1 MLRNEFLFPL
11 PFIHSFVNAGLNILY
26 STQRIKM
33 LGKFTRKVFLKVSDK
48 PCITVLVCALFSS
61 SLID

>member
-1 MLRNEFLFPL
+1 MLRKRQQKYVEFLFPL

-33 LGKFTRKVFLKVSDK
+33 LGKFTCKG
-48 PCITVLVCALFSS
+48 FS
-61 SLID
+61 